1 MKQIREWLGH
11 SDISTTANIYAHLD
25 SRSKQLSAATMEQT
39 LALPEE
45 LPKAGGKMGKRNPR
59 GKPLGFWRSIRD
71 LNSGGAVNALS
82 HFECDLFDLLSNA
95 PYEIVR
101 QARRVGYR
109 RSPTT
114 PYYTKKFPARQE
126 KFDAPGFLFF
136 YNFAMPLAVAGMDC
150 ITPGGNGAVG
160 VIEIGIGPG
169 VEYFGLSVAAHGAA
183 HRCVGRRGRA
193 VFCRGGIARR
203 IARHRKAAV
212 PGGAGDL
219 AVDFVPA
226 DMSGWG
232 GADLGF
238 DRNAGEGDQ
247 TENRLSGR
255 TSKRRLWRRTKIWP
269 PISNASIE
277 SGAAWASCA

>member
-1 MKQIREWLGH
+1 MAG
-11 SDISTTANIYAHLD
+11 STAIFPPRPT
-25 SRSKQLSAATMEQT
+25 SMPTWTPSPSSSA
-39 LALPEE
+39 PPRWNRRWRCRGSC
-45 LPKAGGKMGKRNPR
+45 PKAGGKMGKRNPR

-160 VIEIGIGPG
+160 VIEIGNGPG
-169 VEYFGLSVAAHGAA
+169 VEHFGLSVAAHGAA
-183 HRCVGRRGRA
+183 HA
-193 VFCRGGIARR
+193 AL
-203 IARHRKAAV
+203 AAV
-212 PGGAGDL
+212 
-219 AVDFVPA
+219 
-226 DMSGWG
+226 
-232 GADLGF
+232 
-238 DRNAGEGDQ
+238 
-247 TENRLSGR
+247 
-255 TSKRRLWRRTKIWP
+255 
-269 PISNASIE
+269 
-277 SGAAWASCA
+277 AAPSSAATV